1 MSLSTAYYKTLSC
14 DAMLNEDMRSTT
26 METEVLTAAS
36 VVTDVIT
43 AHGVEY
49 QLPLADG
56 TANQVLTS
64 DGLAN
69 LSWTTVSG
77 GGGGGGSVGSLQQVY
92 DASATPKLISLASA
106 APVIIKALGVN
117 DEALVVHSSTNA
129 PNITLSGNGLLT
141 TKLIETPDNSR
152 LLLGTQATTDG
163 VDISRVG
170 SSTIIKGAAY
180 ISEKLTLNTN
190 ANTYSMPEVRGSSG
204 TVLTSNG
211 LGESSWSTVQTAS
224 LQQVYDASATPKLI
238 TLASNSPVIIKA
250 LGANDEC
257 LVVRSSTNAPNITL
271 SGNGLLTC
279 KLIET
284 PDNSRLL
291 LGTQATTGGVDI
303 SRLGDSTIIKGAA
316 YISEKLTLNT
326 NLNTY
331 SFPENRGSNGT
342 VLTSDGLGAV
352 EWLPSNVQ
360 GSLVF
365 VRSAADFPPVTIAP
379 NIRALA
385 EATTY
390 YIIGNVDLA
399 GTRLGSGFSCAII
412 GSSAETSILR
422 STGLGLV
429 SPLIS
434 STGSVALR
442 NLRIDGVDTA
452 FNFTGSSSTATLDW
466 VGVTFSNIR
475 SLGVISAVNNFIF
488 SQGTILE
495 CSGLVFTG
503 SINTIGFDRCLIQQ
517 TLTANQGSIISL
529 DSACVVQRRCR
540 VIYSAINVS
549 QPGNTGINVDVSAT
563 VPVESYI
570 LDTCNFSNTAGAAA
584 YGGVSF
590 ADNKARW
597 IENAGVTN
605 SNTLGAFTIT
615 GNAVAITP
623 TTLGFGTVLAGTYVA
638 NALNQRFVLSTNR
651 FVFGGIIARTFMVS
665 VSITATNGSNSSLDY
680 TVNIVKELSLGT
692 PSLIAGFAG
701 FSSSESAQ
709 PMSASAQG
717 LVDMSS
723 GNTVYISISS
733 PDAAPGPIT
742 VTSMSV
748 IVRPVN

>member
-1 MSLSTAYYKTLSC
+1 MSLSTAYYKTLQC
-14 DAMLNEDMRSTT
+14 DGMLNEDMRSTT
-26 METEVLTAAS
+26 METEVLTAGS

-56 TANQVLTS
+56 TANQVLTTS
-64 DGLAN
+64 GTGTT
-69 LSWTTVSG
+69 SWTTVSG
-77 GGGGGGSVGSLQQVY
+77 GGGGGNVGTLQQVY
-92 DASATPKLISLASA
+92 DSSATPKLIALASA
-106 APVIIKALGVN
+106 APVIIKALGAN
-117 DEALVVHSSTNA
+117 DECLVIRSSTNLPGVA
-129 PNITLSGNGLLT
+129 LSGNGLLT
-141 TKLIETPDNSR
+141 CKLIETPDNSR
-152 LLLGTQATTDG
+152 ILLGTQETTDGVDIGRLNSSIILKGDTYMSGRATLNTNANTYTLPTTRGSTGQVLTSDGLGESSWATSTAPSLQQVYDASSPKQILLGSTQPLSVKVTGANDEALTVLGSLNTVNIVLNGNGRVNAKQIDALLPTDRLSVGGLSDG

-170 SSTIIKGAAY
+170 YSTIIKGAAY

-190 ANTYSMPEVRGSSG
+190 AN
-204 TVLTSNG
+204 
-211 LGESSWSTVQTAS
+211 A
-224 LQQVYDASATPKLI
+224 
-238 TLASNSPVIIKA
+238 
-250 LGANDEC
+250 
-257 LVVRSSTNAPNITL
+257 
-271 SGNGLLTC
+271 
-279 KLIET
+279 
-284 PDNSRLL
+284 
-291 LGTQATTGGVDI
+291 
-303 SRLGDSTIIKGAA
+303 
-316 YISEKLTLNT
+316 
-326 NLNTY
+326 Y

-529 DSACVVQRRCR
+529 DSACVVQRRFR

-549 QPGNTGINVDVSAT
+549 LPGNTGINVDVSAT
-563 VPVESYI
+563 IPVESYI

-615 GNAVAITP
+615 GNAVSITP

-638 NALNQRFVLSTNR
+638 NALNQRFTLSTNR

-748 IVRPVN
+748 IVRPIN